1 MLNGSYIFITEIVY
15 NRKYALLTETS
26 SIQKSEKNKYRNCHI
41 EEITLNVICAY
52 FYIFRY

>member
-15 NRKYALLTETS
+15 NRNYALLTETS
-26 SIQKSEKNKYRNCHI
+26 SIQKSEKKYRNCHI
-41 EEITLNVICAY
+41 EEITLNIICAY